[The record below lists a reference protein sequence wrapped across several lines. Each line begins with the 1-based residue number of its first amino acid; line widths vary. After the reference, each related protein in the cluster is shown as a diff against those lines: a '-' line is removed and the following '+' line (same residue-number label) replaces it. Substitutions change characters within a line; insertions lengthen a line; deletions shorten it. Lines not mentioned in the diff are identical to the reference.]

1 MFMRIIL
8 TIWQLPQ
15 EIIGALWC
23 LLFTNHRAIL
33 RQNGAVFFASPKV
46 KGAFTMGSFVFL
58 SPKYI
63 TNEPTYDHEFGHVLQ
78 SRAWGWLWLLVFAIP
93 SGLHCLFHNH
103 GSYYHFYTER
113 DANRRGGVPNYTG
126 GGRHDEPGL
135 IATKLADLM
144 AWKAK
149 YFGLLLLFLLASC
162 CRMPSASLP
171 EPSEDRADSTHTEYK
186 ETIRYVRVEVPVPG
200 EVREIITPDTTSHL
214 RTSVAYSWAG
224 IRNGML
230 WHKLQNRQDSLPKA
244 DIQVIDTSE
253 KEARIVTITKREPYA
268 VLTPLTRWQKFRMD
282 VGGWALLLIL
292 LFLAKKIIK
301 IW

>member
-1 MFMRIIL
+1 MRIIL

-33 RQNGAVFFASPKV
+33 RQNGAVFFTSPKV

-135 IATKLADLM
+135 IATTLADLI

-149 YFGLLLLFLLASC
+149 YFG
-162 CRMPSASLP
+162 
-171 EPSEDRADSTHTEYK
+171 
-186 ETIRYVRVEVPVPG
+186 VRVVLPHAFGVSSRAQRRPGRQYSHRVQGDDPV
-200 EVREIITPDTTSHL
+200 
-214 RTSVAYSWAG
+214 
-224 IRNGML
+224 
-230 WHKLQNRQDSLPKA
+230 RQGRSSG
-244 DIQVIDTSE
+244 T
-253 KEARIVTITKREPYA
+253 
-268 VLTPLTRWQKFRMD
+268 
-282 VGGWALLLIL
+282 G
-292 LFLAKKIIK
+292 
-301 IW
+301 

>member
-1 MFMRIIL
+1 MFRLIIL
-8 TIWQLPQ
+8 PIWQLPQ

-113 DANRRGGVPNYTG
+113 DANRRGGVPLS
-126 GGRHDEPGL
+126 L
-135 IATKLADLM
+135 I
-144 AWKAK
+144 
-149 YFGLLLLFLLASC
+149 
-162 CRMPSASLP
+162 
-171 EPSEDRADSTHTEYK
+171 H
-186 ETIRYVRVEVPVPG
+186 I
-200 EVREIITPDTTSHL
+200 
-214 RTSVAYSWAG
+214 
-224 IRNGML
+224 
-230 WHKLQNRQDSLPKA
+230 
-244 DIQVIDTSE
+244 
-253 KEARIVTITKREPYA
+253 
-268 VLTPLTRWQKFRMD
+268 
-282 VGGWALLLIL
+282 
-292 LFLAKKIIK
+292 
-301 IW
+301 